1 MGLVILSNSAQ
12 RTLASAA
19 AYMAGSRDYP
29 AVLPE
34 GFHLERVVVVHRH
47 GDRTQIARSIGPRYP
62 EDEERAAVWK
72 TKLPSQ
78 AAVAAMA
85 AVAHSTYSV
94 TAFARTGKRDTA
106 ETAALSLTEEIYSG
120 EDSTSNPY
128 AQLTDVGA
136 QQLFKL
142 GTELRRRYEAE
153 GVPLNAD
160 AIYARSTNM
169 CRTLQSLRSLLV
181 GLLGGSSLESPL
193 SLQQKVRINTRP
205 KATEFMFP
213 AADGPCE
220 AMVQRRAI
228 VFPEGFME
236 ENLPGYPDLEA
247 RMKQALGYEGKVS
260 WLTVKEILTCSKVHG
275 LAFPAG
281 VEDADEKQ
289 ISHLAGWMWGKLY
302 SDAELN
308 RLAIGRFLGEVLGDL
323 TNAALSNKAV
333 FLYSGHD
340 STLVPLLCALGCH
353 DDVWPP
359 YASSLALEIA
369 TSSSSGEKLVRA
381 VYNDQEVEM
390 KSVDASGG
398 KGRWCRYAALLDR
411 LKEMSIS
418 EGDYKEVCRLSAASS
433 SASQIESEVRA
444 TIG

>member
-1 MGLVILSNSAQ
+1 
-12 RTLASAA
+12 
-19 AYMAGSRDYP
+19 MAGSRDYP
-29 AVLPE
+29 AALPE

-47 GDRTQIARSIGPRYP
+47 GDRAQIARSIGPKFP
-62 EDEERAAVWK
+62 EEEERAALWK
-72 TKLPSQ
+72 TKLPSPLT
-78 AAVAAMA
+78 VATMA
-85 AVAHSTYSV
+85 SVAHSTYDV
-94 TAFARTGKRDTA
+94 TAFARTGKRDTT
-106 ETAALSLTEEIYSG
+106 ETTSLSLIDEVYSG

-128 AQLTDVGA
+128 AQLTEVGA

-153 GVPLNAD
+153 GVPLNAE

-181 GLLGGSSLESPL
+181 GLLGGSSLETPL
-193 SLQQKVRINTRP
+193 NLQQKVRINTRP

-220 AMVQRRAI
+220 AMVQRRSVI
-228 VFPEGFME
+228 FPEGFME
-236 ENLPGYPDLEA
+236 ENLPGYPALEA

-275 LAFPAG
+275 LVYPAG
-281 VEDADEKQ
+281 VEEEDEKQ

-323 TNAALSNKAV
+323 TNAALANKSV

-369 TSSSSGEKLVRA
+369 TSSSSGERLVRA
-381 VYNDQEVEM
+381 IYNDQEVEM
-390 KSVDASGG
+390 KAVDASGG
-398 KGRWCRYAALLDR
+398 KGRWCRYGALLDR

-418 EGDYKEVCRLSAASS
+418 EDDYRDVCRLGSAASS
-433 SASQIESEVRA
+433 ALPHIESEVRA